1 MKHRVRLE
9 FEVSWVPRA
18 SKLLGDPMGRQ
29 IKHLGR
35 ELPYRVYLVPNNELL
50 SDRMFNLYD
59 PYWIQETHHLEL
71 DPGQWTIA
79 VEDVTGWLDLEI
91 KNVKLNSVHIPTPV
105 FTLD

>member
-1 MKHRVRLE
+1 MKHRVRLD
-9 FEVSWVPRA
+9 FEVSWMLSA
-18 SKLLGDPMGRQ
+18 SKLTADPMGRQ

-35 ELPYRVYLVPNNELL
+35 ELPYRVYLVPTNELL
-50 SDRMFNLYD
+50 SDRMFELYD
-59 PYWIQETHHLEL
+59 QYYVLETHHLEL

-91 KNVKLNSVHIPTPV
+91 KNVKLNSVSIPTPV